1 MNKKLSIEGMSCQ
14 HCVMHVT
21 NALNEVAGVSEVE
34 VKLDDNSAVI
44 TAAGS
49 VSDESIKEAVAEAGY
64 EVTNIEEI

>member
-1 MNKKLSIEGMSCQ
+1 MNKILSIEGMSCQ

-49 VSDESIKEAVAEAGY
+49 VSDESIKEAVAETGY